1 MVIIWIITAAV
12 MFGLYNV
19 FIKVSADDI
28 NPILG
33 AVVLQFVAAFMGLGM
48 LLVTQ
53 MQAGSLPFW
62 SGRGLV
68 LASLAG
74 VAIGAVEILTF
85 FIYGRGVLVA
95 VGNPLILG
103 GSRVVT
109 LGVGVF
115 LLHESISLTQL
126 MAVSLIFIGVLLLA
140 WSAGGQIAATGRS
153 RCCGAFLIAGG
164 ACLINAGSSV
174 IGGSKRVPGQDL
186 RCPIIIGASAASGRN
201 RQDRELPACS
211 CAQHLPSTTET
222 LYYERRRSE

>member
-33 AVVLQFVAAFMGLGM
+33 AVVLQFVAAFIGLGM

-95 VGNPLILG
+95 VGNPLIVG
-103 GSRVVT
+103 GSLVVT

-115 LLHESISLTQL
+115 LLRESISVTQFL
-126 MAVSLIFIGVLLLA
+126 AVGLIFIGVLLLA
-140 WSAGGQIAATGRS
+140 WSAG
-153 RCCGAFLIAGG
+153 
-164 ACLINAGSSV
+164 
-174 IGGSKRVPGQDL
+174 
-186 RCPIIIGASAASGRN
+186 
-201 RQDRELPACS
+201 
-211 CAQHLPSTTET
+211 
-222 LYYERRRSE
+222 